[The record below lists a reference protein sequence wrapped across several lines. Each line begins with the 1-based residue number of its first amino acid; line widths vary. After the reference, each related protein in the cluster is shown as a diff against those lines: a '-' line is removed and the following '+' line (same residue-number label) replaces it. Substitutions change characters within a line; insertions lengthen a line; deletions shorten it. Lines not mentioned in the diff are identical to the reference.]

1 MKTSVHIPQNEEKT
15 LSGCPAADASK
26 EKTEASH
33 YLASRISELSVFSLL
48 WG

>member
-1 MKTSVHIPQNEEKT
+1 MKRSVHIPQNEEKT
-15 LSGCPAADASK
+15 LSGSPAEHTCK